1 MEEQLSIEETQE
13 IPQKL
18 EVVAKIKG
26 QYGSEQIH
34 QFVALMNDV
43 LRIVSN
49 ANIEITDTISN
60 LIFCVFATF
69 FPEVFECM
77 NQEEKKD
84 SVAGVEGEEAAD
96 KSKYDVTMIPIEES
110 LSKKHAEKFVLFK
123 KFVTV
128 TPRI

>member
-1 MEEQLSIEETQE
+1 
-13 IPQKL
+13 
-18 EVVAKIKG
+18 
-26 QYGSEQIH
+26 
-34 QFVALMNDV
+34 MNDV

-69 FPEVFECM
+69 FPEVYESM

-84 SVAGVEGEEAAD
+84 EEIDAD

-110 LSKKHAEKFVLFK
+110 LSKSHAEKFVLFK
-123 KFVTV
+123 KMVTI